1 MPRIGQILRRLS
13 GMTVSL
19 LGLSVL
25 IFVISRVLPG
35 NPARMALGAMASE
48 EQVAEL
54 SAEMGLNKPL
64 PLQYIEYMRQL
75 FVGDLG
81 QSLQTKNAVASDLV
95 TKFPA
100 TLELI
105 TLAFTFMIVFGIPL
119 GIIAAKHHGGILD
132 NATRFFAFSTV
143 SVPSFFVGIVFQLVF
158 GYFLNWF
165 PITGRLSSAY
175 SGEVVQTTGFM
186 LVDTLLSGSIAA
198 HVDAWAHILLPAL
211 ALSFS
216 GMGQI
221 IRITRSSMIDVEGQD
236 YIEAMRGY
244 GLPTWMVT
252 DKYTLKNA
260 FVPTLT
266 ILGLQYAWLL
276 SGAFIIEIVYSW
288 PGLAKYGVQSV
299 LTSDVNAVVG
309 VTMLVGVVFV
319 IVNFVVDMLT
329 SYIDPRIGLAGDSA

>member
-54 SAEMGLNKPL
+54 AAEMGLNKPL
-64 PLQYIEYMRQL
+64 PLQYVEYMRRL
-75 FVGDLG
+75 LVGDLG
-81 QSLQTKNAVASDLV
+81 RSLQTKNAVAHDLV
-95 TKFPA
+95 MKFPA

-105 TLAFTFMIVFGIPL
+105 TLAFTFMVVFGIPL
-119 GIIAAKHHGGILD
+119 GVIAAKNHGGILD
-132 NATRFFAFSTV
+132 NVTRFFAFSTV

-175 SGEVVQTTGFM
+175 SGEVVRTTGFM
-186 LVDTLLSGSIAA
+186 LVDTLLSGSLAA

-221 IRITRSSMIDVEGQD
+221 IRITRSSMIDIEGQD

-244 GLPTWMVT
+244 GMPTWMIT
-252 DKYTLKNA
+252 NKYTLKNA

-319 IVNFVVDMLT
+319 VVNFAVDLLT
-329 SYIDPRIGLAGDSA
+329 SYIDPRVGLAGDSV

>member
-1 MPRIGQILRRLS
+1 MARIGQLLRRLS

-54 SAEMGLNKPL
+54 ASEMGLNEPL
-64 PLQYIEYMRQL
+64 PVQYVEYMRQL
-75 FVGDLG
+75 LIGDLG
-81 QSLQTKNAVASDLV
+81 RSLQTKNAVAYDLLM
-95 TKFPA
+95 KFPA

-105 TLAFTFMIVFGIPL
+105 TLAFTFMVVFGIPL
-119 GIIAAKHHGGILD
+119 GIVAAKHHGGVLD
-132 NATRFFAFSTV
+132 NATRLFAFSTV
-143 SVPSFFVGIVFQLVF
+143 SVPSFFIGIVFQLVF

-165 PITGRLSSAY
+165 PITGRLSSAH
-175 SGEVVQTTGFM
+175 SGEVVRTTGFM

-198 HVDAWAHILLPAL
+198 HVDAWTHILLPAL

-216 GMGQI
+216 GMGQV
-221 IRITRSSMIDVEGQD
+221 IRITRSSMIDIEGQD

-319 IVNFVVDMLT
+319 VVNFVVDLLT
-329 SYIDPRIGLAGDSA
+329 SYIDPRIGLAGESA

>member
-1 MPRIGQILRRLS
+1 MARIGQLLRRLS
-13 GMTVSL
+13 GMAVSL

-54 SAEMGLNKPL
+54 AAEMGLDQPL
-64 PLQYIEYMRQL
+64 PVQYVEYMRRL

-81 QSLQTKNAVASDLV
+81 RSLQTKNAVAYDLL

-105 TLAFTFMIVFGIPL
+105 TLAFTFMVVLGIPL
-119 GIIAAKHHGGILD
+119 GIVAAKHHGGVLD

-175 SGEVVQTTGFM
+175 SGEVVRTTGFM
-186 LVDTLLSGSIAA
+186 LVDTLLSGSLAA
-198 HVDAWAHILLPAL
+198 HVDAWTHILLPAL

-216 GMGQI
+216 GMGQV
-221 IRITRSSMIDVEGQD
+221 IRITRSSMIDIEGQD

-244 GLPTWMVT
+244 GLPTWLVT

-319 IVNFVVDMLT
+319 VVNFAVDLLT

>member
-1 MPRIGQILRRLS
+1 MARIRQLLRRLS
-13 GMTVSL
+13 GMAVSL

-54 SAEMGLNKPL
+54 AAEMGLDQPL
-64 PLQYIEYMRQL
+64 PVQYVEYMRRL

-81 QSLQTKNAVASDLV
+81 RSLQTKNAVAYDLL

-105 TLAFTFMIVFGIPL
+105 TLAFTFMVVFGIPL
-119 GIIAAKHHGGILD
+119 GIVAAKHHGGVLD
-132 NATRFFAFSTV
+132 NATRLFAFSTV
-143 SVPSFFVGIVFQLVF
+143 SVPSFFIGIVFQLVF

-165 PITGRLSSAY
+165 PITGRLSSAH
-175 SGEVVQTTGFM
+175 SGEVVRTTGFM

-198 HVDAWAHILLPAL
+198 HVDAWTHILLPAL

-216 GMGQI
+216 GMGQV
-221 IRITRSSMIDVEGQD
+221 IRITRSSMIDIEGQD
-236 YIEAMRGY
+236 YIEAMHGY
-244 GLPTWMVT
+244 GLPTWLVT

-319 IVNFVVDMLT
+319 VVNFVVDLLT
-329 SYIDPRIGLAGDSA
+329 SYIDPRIGLAGESA

>member
-1 MPRIGQILRRLS
+1 MA
-13 GMTVSL
+13 VSL

-54 SAEMGLNKPL
+54 AAEMGLDQPL
-64 PLQYIEYMRQL
+64 PVQYVEYMRRL

-81 QSLQTKNAVASDLV
+81 RSLQTKNAVAYDLL

-105 TLAFTFMIVFGIPL
+105 TLAFTFMVVLGIPL
-119 GIIAAKHHGGILD
+119 GIVAAKHHGGVLD

-175 SGEVVQTTGFM
+175 SGEVVRTTGFM
-186 LVDTLLSGSIAA
+186 LVDTLLSGSLAA
-198 HVDAWAHILLPAL
+198 HVDAWTHILLPAL

-216 GMGQI
+216 GMGQV
-221 IRITRSSMIDVEGQD
+221 IRITRSSMIDIEGQD

-244 GLPTWMVT
+244 GLPTWLVT

-319 IVNFVVDMLT
+319 VVNFAVDLLT

>member
-35 NPARMALGAMASE
+35 NPARMALGAMASD

-54 SAEMGLNKPL
+54 AAEMGLNKPL
-64 PLQYIEYMRQL
+64 PLQYVDYMRRL
-75 FVGDLG
+75 LVGDLG
-81 QSLQTKNAVASDLV
+81 QSLQTKNSVAHDLV

-105 TLAFTFMIVFGIPL
+105 TLAFTFMVVFGIPL

-143 SVPSFFVGIVFQLVF
+143 SVPSFFIGIVFQLVF

-175 SGEVVQTTGFM
+175 SDEVVRATGFM
-186 LVDTLLSGSIAA
+186 LVDTLLSGSVAA
-198 HVDAWAHILLPAL
+198 HVDAWSHILLPAL

-244 GLPTWMVT
+244 GLPTWMIT

-309 VTMLVGVVFV
+309 VTMLVGFVFV
-319 IVNFVVDMLT
+319 VVNFVVDLLT
-329 SYIDPRIGLAGDSA
+329 SYIDPRIGLAGESA

>member
-1 MPRIGQILRRLS
+1 MA
-13 GMTVSL
+13 VSL

-54 SAEMGLNKPL
+54 TAEMGLNKPL

-75 FVGDLG
+75 FLGDLG
-81 QSLQTKNAVASDLV
+81 QSLQTKNSVAYDLV

-105 TLAFTFMIVFGIPL
+105 TLAFMFMVVFGIPL

-132 NATRFFAFSTV
+132 NATRLFAFSTV

-175 SGEVVQTTGFM
+175 SGEVVRSTGFM

-252 DKYTLKNA
+252 NKYTLKNA

-319 IVNFVVDMLT
+319 VVNFVVDLLT